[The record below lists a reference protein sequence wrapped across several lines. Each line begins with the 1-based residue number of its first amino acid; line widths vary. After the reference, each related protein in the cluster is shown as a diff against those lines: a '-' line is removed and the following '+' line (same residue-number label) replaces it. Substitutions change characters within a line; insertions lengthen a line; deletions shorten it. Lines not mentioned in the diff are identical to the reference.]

1 MKRKQNQLTIKEA
14 RLVTARAAGHTL
26 VESYNLAGYKPRAN
40 KHSVEVDAH
49 QTLSKPLV
57 KEALQIA
64 LKAHDITLNNA
75 LAPISKALK
84 AITPDGTEDI
94 NLQLKGSDR
103 ALRLLGVNTDSPQ
116 LHLHQHLI
124 QQREKY
130 SL

>member
-1 MKRKQNQLTIKEA
+1 M
-14 RLVTARAAGHTL
+14 AAK
-26 VESYNLAGYKPRAN
+26 VEGKTHYDAYHVAGYKPNPN
-40 KHSVEVDAH
+40 KDSVIQAAAK
-49 QTLSKPLV
+49 TLRRPLV

-64 LKAHDITLNNA
+64 LKAHDITLNKS
-75 LAPISKALK
+75 LAPISKALD
-84 AITPDGTEDI
+84 AVNPDGSDNVE
-94 NLQLKGSDR
+94 LQLKGSDR